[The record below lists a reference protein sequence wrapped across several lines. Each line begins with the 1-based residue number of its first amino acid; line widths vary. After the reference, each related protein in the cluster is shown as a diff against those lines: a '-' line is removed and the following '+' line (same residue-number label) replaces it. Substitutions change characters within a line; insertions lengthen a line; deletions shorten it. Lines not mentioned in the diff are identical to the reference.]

1 MLTVSQIQRLNSMSL
16 LHHGLSFVRS
26 FKMVDPKHTNT
37 AKRKIKIANDLP
49 GGGTRAEE
57 VGHRLADA
65 VLLDFSCRTSASYVA
80 LFSLRP

>member
-1 MLTVSQIQRLNSMSL
+1 MRSL
-16 LHHGLSFVRS
+16 PWPLAIAVVPKHGQGH
-26 FKMVDPKHTNT
+26 KVDPKHTNT